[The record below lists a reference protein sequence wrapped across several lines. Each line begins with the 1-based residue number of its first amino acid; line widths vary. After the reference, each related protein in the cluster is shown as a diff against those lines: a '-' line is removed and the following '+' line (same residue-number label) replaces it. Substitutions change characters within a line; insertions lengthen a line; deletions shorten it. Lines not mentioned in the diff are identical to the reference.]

1 MNKIAAIIILIVLA
15 ILGPFIKWLS
25 TLTPAELAGV
35 ICLVIVVMAIIVA
48 ARRNRSKVTSP
59 VESAPFRIKE
69 PSPAR
74 HVEDLRRAPRFP
86 TEPLSQFIGKRPKII
101 IFVDLETNGLS
112 PSSSVLSC
120 SAIKCHVDP
129 SAGTLTQ
136 LDRFN
141 RYYYPKERIN
151 HRAIA
156 VNGLTRDE
164 IKRLRGSYE
173 YPRYFIE
180 DGSFQ
185 AFCDTCHRIVAHN
198 CSFDRSF
205 LPFFTGQ
212 SFCTMRHNTNVVC
225 AEWMPWKGEYK
236 WPTLLETAKHYG
248 IPVDES
254 MLHKSN
260 ADVDITLQI
269 FQRMLEGLDRGRG

>member
-1 MNKIAAIIILIVLA
+1 VKKTSPISILVVLVIGAFIIR
-15 ILGPFIKWLS
+15 WLS
-25 TLTPAELAGV
+25 TLSSLELTGV
-35 ICLVIVVMAIIVA
+35 ICLVIAVVAVVVVVK
-48 ARRNRSKVTSP
+48 RNRSKAGSAGQTATFRVTEPAPVQP
-59 VESAPFRIKE
+59 VEVLRMAPQ
-69 PSPAR
+69 
-74 HVEDLRRAPRFP
+74 FP
-86 TEPLSQFIGKRPKII
+86 TEPLLKFIGKEPKVIM
-101 IFVDLETNGLS
+101 FVDLETNGLS

-120 SAIKCHVDP
+120 SAIKCHIDP
-129 SAGTLTQ
+129 ATGTLTQ

-151 HRAIA
+151 PRAIA
-156 VNGLTRDE
+156 VNGLTREE
-164 IKRLRGSYE
+164 IKRLRGSDE
-173 YPRYFIE
+173 YPKHFVE
-180 DGSFQ
+180 DGAFQ
-185 AFCDTCHRIVAHN
+185 AFCDTCRRIVAHN

-248 IPVDES
+248 VPVDEG

-269 FQRMLEGLDRGRG
+269 FEKMLIRLNSR